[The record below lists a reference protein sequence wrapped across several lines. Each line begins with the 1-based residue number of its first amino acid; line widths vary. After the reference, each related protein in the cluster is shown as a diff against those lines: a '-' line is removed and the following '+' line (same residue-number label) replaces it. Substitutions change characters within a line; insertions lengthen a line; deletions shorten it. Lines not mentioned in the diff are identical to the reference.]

1 VGQEPYLLSSSLAF
15 VVGLLVVF
23 LIERLAYRSG
33 LDPEQGA

>member
-1 VGQEPYLLSSSLAF
+1 

-33 LDPEQGA
+33 LNQEQGA